1 MWSSLSVTLSL
12 VSQSQSCL
20 LEGCKHSC
28 SSKTGNRNG
37 MYSEIDIY
45 IYIYKYNFFFLT
57 FNKISVKV
65 CSRLPLSEDKRATL
79 DVLQGKPVDFAHSL
93 CRLFPLSCINSEF
106 IRRLIF
112 TLLPLILMVGV
123 HSPSPHPNP
132 PFVRKQKLALSLS
145 AG

>member
-45 IYIYKYNFFFLT
+45 IYIYIYKYNFCFLT

-79 DVLQGKPVDFAHSL
+79 DVFQGKPADFAHPL
-93 CRLFPLSCINSEF
+93 CRFFPLSCINSEF

-123 HSPSPHPNP
+123 HSPSPHPKSP
-132 PFVRKQKLALSLS
+132 I
-145 AG
+145 